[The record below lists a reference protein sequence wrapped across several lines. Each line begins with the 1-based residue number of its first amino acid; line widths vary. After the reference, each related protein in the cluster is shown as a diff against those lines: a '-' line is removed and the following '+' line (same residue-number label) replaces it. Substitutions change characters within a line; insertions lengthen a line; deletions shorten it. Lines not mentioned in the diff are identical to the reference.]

1 MKGIMNNITKEQFI
15 SELIKIKNIENIKYD
30 EKVEKIRELLINSIY
45 YKNLPNIFKSNFNFF
60 KQDINYIN
68 EYYSYSIIKVNEQI
82 DPTYIVGFEH
92 GSYANDVIPFSMI
105 CNAKR
110 ICFNLIR
117 LSENPNYYFN
127 GEGIDEDISY
137 ICYVKRDN
145 KKFYTITSGAHR
157 STIAIILN
165 QIFYGENLI
174 RINKVNISERQIN
187 YSLAEVLEKVEEIV
201 SKNKNLIF
209 EVTRDNFYNSKQ
221 VDLSYFFRPINQIK
235 LIKKDTYET
244 LFLREYNNALTTNF
258 AQTIISIKENEKK
271 ILESIKTELLKILN
285 NYDNEEER
293 EIKKF
298 KCEDFFRYICKIL
311 C

>member
-1 MKGIMNNITKEQFI
+1 MNNITKEEFI
-15 SELIKIKNIENIKYD
+15 SELIKIKNIENKKYD

-60 KQDINYIN
+60 KQDITYITK
-68 EYYSYSIIKVNEQI
+68 YFSYSIIKFNEQI
-82 DPTYIVGFEH
+82 NPIYIVGFEH
-92 GSYANDVIPFSMI
+92 GSYNSDVIPFSMI

-110 ICFNLIR
+110 IRSNLIS

-127 GEGIDEDISY
+127 GEGIDDDISY
-137 ICYVKRDN
+137 ICYIKKDN
-145 KKFYTITSGAHR
+145 EKFYTITSGAHR

-174 RINKVNISERQIN
+174 RINKVNITERQIN

-209 EVTRDNFYNSKQ
+209 EVTRDNFYNSE
-221 VDLSYFFRPINQIK
+221 DIDISYSFRPINQIK

-244 LFLREYNNALTTNF
+244 LFLREYNNTLTANS
-258 AQTIISIKENEKK
+258 AQIIIAIAENEKK
-271 ILESIKTELLKILN
+271 IIESIKIELLKILN
-285 NYDNEEER
+285 NYDNYEER

-298 KCEDFFRYICKIL
+298 KCEEFFRYICKIFS
-311 C
+311 